1 VSVASLADWR
11 AFKRWPSWQFEWSLS
26 RDIRRSQHQNIS
38 PSTGCCTRVEIHGS
52 TSNRRVVAP
61 SGYSIVAL
69 VEDDDRRIVIEVDGP
84 SHFIHRKLTAT
95 TMLKRRQ
102 ITAIDK
108 ITLVS
113 VLYWKWGKHGKDSTK
128 KQQYLR
134 SLIGI
139 W

>member
-1 VSVASLADWR
+1 RQLCQWHL
-11 AFKRWPSWQFEWSLS
+11 WQTEELS
-26 RDIRRSQHQNIS
+26 NDGLPDNLSDRCRGTFAEANTRTSRLQRD
-38 PSTGCCTRVEIHGS
+38 
-52 TSNRRVVAP
+52 VVHELKSMDLRP
-61 SGYSIVAL
+61 IEEFGYSIVAL
-69 VEDDDRRIVIEVDGP
+69 VEDDDRRIGIEVDGP
-84 SHFIHRKLTAT
+84 SHFINRKPTAT

-139 W
+139 